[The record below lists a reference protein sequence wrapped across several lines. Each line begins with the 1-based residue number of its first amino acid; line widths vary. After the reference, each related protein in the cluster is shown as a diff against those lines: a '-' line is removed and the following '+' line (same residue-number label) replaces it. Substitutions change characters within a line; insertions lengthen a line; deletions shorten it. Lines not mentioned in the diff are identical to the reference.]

1 MQDPTHAEMME
12 ALQSTIAMI
21 GEGGEDDAE
30 VAIYW
35 FASAWHGGQWSN
47 LYSALSTSVYS
58 PGPISTLE
66 SEGDAV
72 KMLYNELEQAFART

>member
-1 MQDPTHAEMME
+1 MQDPTHDEMME
-12 ALQSTIAMI
+12 ALKDTIAML
-21 GEGGEDDAE
+21 GDGAEDEAE

-35 FASAWHGGQWSN
+35 FANDWHGGQWSN

-66 SEGDAV
+66 SEGDVAT
-72 KMLYNELEQAFART
+72 MLYEELEQTFAPN